1 MPRNLPENGPNLDE
15 TFSGVAASQL
25 QARPCCVP
33 GGSRPLLAADDL
45 SGWFADP
52 VLLARTQ
59 AGPTGPRR
67 QCAAGP
73 RTLSRAEAPHLLLG
87 VLARGSL
94 GWFRWPET
102 GEYQPP

>member
-1 MPRNLPENGPNLDE
+1 MIEHLFCSVNVAGPGVAGSGPGTSPETRAEIDE

-52 VLLARTQ
+52 VQLARTQ
-59 AGPTGPRR
+59 AGPTRPRR
-67 QCAAGP
+67 QRATGP
-73 RTLSRAEAPHLLLG
+73 RTMSGSVLL
-87 VLARGSL
+87 
-94 GWFRWPET
+94 
-102 GEYQPP
+102 